1 LHADTGT
8 RIDLAAMPPEGVAR
22 CRAAWARLAGRPTC
36 VVHGNPGNPGNIRMN
51 AERVALIDWDESHVD
66 APDLDLA
73 LPHNAADLE
82 GEAQDIASQA
92 SAAWEA
98 AVCWGDE
105 HAVRKLAFYVSQSRY
120 EPMRFRASNRFM
132 DSSKAFRLGLLL
144 VTLSALVWSTAGL
157 FTRIISV
164 DTPTMLLWRG
174 IFGSLGFFAYMLF
187 QEGFGAFGR
196 LRRMDR
202 WGYLYAFIGMAAM
215 QMYIASFRLTSV
227 AHVAVIYAVI
237 PFVASGL
244 GWLAMREQPSRTALA
259 SSFVALIGVAVMV
272 GFGAGEGHISGDLLA
287 LGMTIAMAG
296 LMVLAR
302 RHAQIDL
309 LAAACVSTF
318 MSAMVSLPFSS
329 AQIPAA
335 SELAIL
341 AAFGILSMAAG
352 FILFAY
358 GSRLLPPTE
367 TALIG
372 ALDAP
377 LSPVWVWLFF
387 AETPQRATL
396 IGGAIVFAAVTAH
409 FALQARSNGRMAHEP
424 VSP

>member
-1 LHADTGT
+1 
-8 RIDLAAMPPEGVAR
+8 MNSQ
-22 CRAAWARLAGRPTC
+22 RA
-36 VVHGNPGNPGNIRMN
+36 
-51 AERVALIDWDESHVD
+51 
-66 APDLDLA
+66 
-73 LPHNAADLE
+73 
-82 GEAQDIASQA
+82 
-92 SAAWEA
+92 
-98 AVCWGDE
+98 
-105 HAVRKLAFYVSQSRY
+105 Y
-120 EPMRFRASNRFM
+120 
-132 DSSKAFRLGLLL
+132 RLGLFL
-144 VTLSALVWSTAGL
+144 VTASALVWSTAGL

-174 IFGSLGFFAYMLF
+174 LFGSLGFFAYMVF
-187 QEGFGAFGR
+187 EEGAGVFGR

-202 WGYLYAFIGMAAM
+202 WGYLYAVVGTAAM
-215 QMYIASFRLTSV
+215 QMYIAAFRLTSV

-237 PFVASGL
+237 PFVAGGL
-244 GWLAMREQPSRTALA
+244 GWLVMRERPTPTALA
-259 SSFVALIGVAVMV
+259 SSFVALIGVAAMV
-272 GFGAGEGHISGDLLA
+272 GFGAGEGHVSGDLLA
-287 LGMTIAMAG
+287 LGMTAAMAG

-302 RHAQIDL
+302 RHTQIDL

-335 SELAIL
+335 SELFIL
-341 AAFGILSMAAG
+341 ATFGILSMAVG

-358 GSRLLPPTE
+358 GSRLLPPME

-387 AETPQRATL
+387 AETPQNATL
-396 IGGAIVFAAVTAH
+396 IGGGIVFAAVMAH
-409 FALQARSNGRMAHEP
+409 FALQTRSSGKLAHDA

>member
-1 LHADTGT
+1 VLG
-8 RIDLAAMPPEGVAR
+8 RRAR
-22 CRAAWARLAGRPTC
+22 VQEACRRSRGLK
-36 VVHGNPGNPGNIRMN
+36 
-51 AERVALIDWDESHVD
+51 LK
-66 APDLDLA
+66 
-73 LPHNAADLE
+73 LPRSGGSWRQTFL
-82 GEAQDIASQA
+82 
-92 SAAWEA
+92 
-98 AVCWGDE
+98 
-105 HAVRKLAFYVSQSRY
+105 VSQSRY
-120 EPMRFRASNRFM
+120 EPVRFRASSRFM
-132 DSSKAFRLGLLL
+132 DSRKAYRLGLLL

-174 IFGSLGFFAYMLF
+174 IFGSLGFFAYILF
-187 QEGFGAFGR
+187 EEGFGAFRR
-196 LRRMDR
+196 LARMDR
-202 WGYLYAFIGMAAM
+202 YGYLYAFIGMAAM

-237 PFVASGL
+237 PFVAGGL
-244 GWLAMREQPSRTALA
+244 GWLVMREKPGRTALA
-259 SSFVALIGVAVMV
+259 SSFFALIGVAVMV

-302 RHAQIDL
+302 KQTQIDL

-329 AQIPAA
+329 AQIPAVA
-335 SELAIL
+335 ELFIL

-387 AETPQRATL
+387 SETPQRATL
-396 IGGAIVFAAVTAH
+396 TGGAIVFAAVMAH
-409 FALQARSNGRMAHEP
+409 FALQTRSNGRMMHEA

>member
-1 LHADTGT
+1 
-8 RIDLAAMPPEGVAR
+8 MPPH
-22 CRAAWARLAGRPTC
+22 RA
-36 VVHGNPGNPGNIRMN
+36 
-51 AERVALIDWDESHVD
+51 
-66 APDLDLA
+66 
-73 LPHNAADLE
+73 
-82 GEAQDIASQA
+82 
-92 SAAWEA
+92 
-98 AVCWGDE
+98 
-105 HAVRKLAFYVSQSRY
+105 Y
-120 EPMRFRASNRFM
+120 
-132 DSSKAFRLGLLL
+132 RLGILL

-174 IFGSLGFFAYMLF
+174 IFGSLGFFAYMVF
-187 QEGFGAFGR
+187 EEGSGVFGR
-196 LRRMDR
+196 LARMDR
-202 WGYLYAFIGMAAM
+202 WGYLYAGIGTAAM

-237 PFVASGL
+237 PFVAGGL
-244 GWLAMREQPSRTALA
+244 GLLVMRETPSRTALA
-259 SSFVALIGVAVMV
+259 SSFFALTGVAVMV

-287 LGMTIAMAG
+287 FGMTFAMAV

-302 RHAQIDL
+302 KQTHIDL

-318 MSAMVSLPFSS
+318 FSAMISLPFS
-329 AQIPAA
+329 APGIPPVF
-335 SELAIL
+335 ELFIL

-377 LSPVWVWLFF
+377 LSPVWVFMFF
-387 AETPQRATL
+387 AETPQNATL
-396 IGGAIVFAAVTAH
+396 LGGAIVFAAVMAH
-409 FALQARSNGRMAHEP
+409 FALQARSNGKLAHDP
-424 VSP
+424 VST